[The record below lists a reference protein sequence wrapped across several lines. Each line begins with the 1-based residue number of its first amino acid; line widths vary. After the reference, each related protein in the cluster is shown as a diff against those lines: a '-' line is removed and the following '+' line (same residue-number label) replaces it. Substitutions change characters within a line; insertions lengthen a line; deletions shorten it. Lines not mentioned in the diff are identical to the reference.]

1 MIPKTITNYGGPK
14 IDAQPV
20 SNPETQIAAN
30 EFNRAIEDTAQ
41 MTRTA
46 YRAIV
51 QWTTV
56 TAVPPPDVPVPAGT
70 IQVRTVWGNGNAQ
83 KPSIKKVSAAGIY
96 TVTFPS
102 TFTDDIGFI
111 ETVSF
116 FDCHVSVRSSNPAD
130 EVLGRVLVVAGNV
143 ISVAVYSPVGTLE
156 DVGNVG
162 LTPLTVTAWMV

>member
-56 TAVPPPDVPVPAGT
+56 TAAAPAPVPTGT

-83 KPSIKKVSAAGIY
+83 KPSIQKASAGIY

-143 ISVAVYSPVGTLE
+143 ISVAVYSPVGTLA